1 VRDVEHVCDERAFDR
16 RALQMQVEVGERDGM
31 SQRRSRRTDGRQDDG
46 ETQNAE
52 NAQNNIALRF
62 PR

>member
-1 VRDVEHVCDERAFDR
+1 
-16 RALQMQVEVGERDGM
+16 M